1 MLVLLIVDLVIARGV
16 EATKRDEIFFVA
28 VLLQRSS
35 FVVVV
40 VTVALASA
48 LRLLFALLSS

>member
-1 MLVLLIVDLVIARGV
+1 MFLIVDLVIARGV

-40 VTVALASA
+40 LTVALASA
-48 LRLLFALLSS
+48 LGLLFALLSS